1 MRSPVVA
8 NRFYP
13 GRPTEL
19 QGTLNDLVPEINED
33 QKPHAIAAISPHAG
47 YIYSGGVA
55 GETIGRVHIPDTVV
69 ILGPNHHGRG
79 AALALGTEDWQMPLG
94 DVAID
99 GELARSIL
107 DRSEVITEDET
118 AQAYEH
124 SLEVQVPF
132 LQHCNSSVRIVP
144 IVVSHVSY
152 ETCVEAASDLA
163 EAIKDY
169 SRPVLVLASTDMTHY
184 ESRESA
190 SRKDHMALEC
200 IEKLDPK
207 GLYDTVIGNRISMC
221 GIMPT
226 TITLLTAIKLGAKEA
241 HLVRY
246 TDSGEASGDTEQV
259 VGYAGLY
266 LV

>member
-1 MRSPVVA
+1 MRLPVVA

-13 GRPTEL
+13 GSQAEL
-19 QGTLNDLVPEINED
+19 QGTLHALVPEISEA
-33 QKPHAIAAISPHAG
+33 QKPHALAAISPHAG
-47 YIYSGGVA
+47 YVYSGGVA
-55 GETIGRVHIPDTVV
+55 GETIGRVHVPDTVL

-79 AALALGTEDWQMPLG
+79 ASLALGMEDWKMPLG

-99 GELARSIL
+99 GELAQRIL
-107 DRSEVITEDET
+107 DRSVVITQDEI

-132 LQHCNSSVRIVP
+132 LQYCNSSVRIVP

-152 ETCVEAASDLA
+152 DICVEAAKDLA
-163 EAIKDY
+163 GAIKD
-169 SRPVLVLASTDMTHY
+169 SSKPVLVLASTDMTHY

-190 SRKDHMALEC
+190 SRKDHQALEC

-226 TITLLTAIKLGAKEA
+226 TITLLTAINLGAKKA

-246 TDSGEASGDTEQV
+246 TDSGEASGDTSQV